1 MRSTMQASLRTA
13 RSVARFLCA
22 ALLLA
27 CSAPEPEVAPLAA
40 PPAGDSALAAA
51 PTSTGARPI
60 DPATGFVIDDGM
72 EVVAAT
78 CTVCHSSKLV
88 IQNRGTRRDWE
99 ELLRWMQKNHNLW
112 TLDEQVRGTI
122 LDYLTRNYGPEAARA
137 SLRRPPLPQYLLP
150 PEGPS

>member
-1 MRSTMQASLRTA
+1 VLCASL
-13 RSVARFLCA
+13 LLGCA
-22 ALLLA
+22 APQREA
-27 CSAPEPEVAPLAA
+27 ATVAA
-40 PPAGDSALAAA
+40 PPAAA
-51 PTSTGARPI
+51 PAVVAAPASTGARAI

-72 EVVAAT
+72 ELVVGT
-78 CTVCHSSKLV
+78 CTACHSSKLV

-122 LDYLTRNYGPEAARA
+122 LDYLTRNYAPEAPRA
-137 SLRRPPLPQYLLP
+137 SFRRPPLPQYLLP